1 MSMIKVVLS
10 EAELD
15 DLRMD
20 FDWQCDHGWTAAR
33 TFYSWL
39 RRRGYRRGTGG
50 EWYYVKEA

>member
-1 MSMIKVVLS
+1 MIKVVLS

-15 DLRMD
+15 ELRMD
-20 FDWQCDHGWTAAR
+20 FDWQCDHCRTAAR